1 MKICLHQQNYICA
14 SSQIDFVQACTGNAV
29 ILVLWVVVQTS
40 NRHPGGFCWR
50 NASAFGPEI
59 YTGVH
64 AILDFKQFVVSC
76 SFYVWRPEWNEMKGK
91 MTVWIKIFFFPPKE
105 CYTTGVLCMATRMI
119 AGMNQLVGKYFLHSH
134 KQENCCSL
142 ENENSDLWAWRA
154 WSQYF
159 ALLSYSL
166 VTLTVLGLRRCR
178 FSGWQDA
185 MD

>member
-91 MTVWIKIFFFPPKE
+91 MTVWIKIFFFSSKGMLYNRGTLYGHQNDCWYEP
-105 CYTTGVLCMATRMI
+105 TGGEILP
-119 AGMNQLVGKYFLHSH
+119 
-134 KQENCCSL
+134 
-142 ENENSDLWAWRA
+142 
-154 WSQYF
+154 
-159 ALLSYSL
+159 AL
-166 VTLTVLGLRRCR
+166 T
-178 FSGWQDA
+178 
-185 MD
+185 